1 MTKRNVGV
9 LGATSLVGGYLLPL
23 LQQQGW
29 QVTAFSRQVQESLDK
44 SIIWQQ
50 LNGDSQKSQP
60 ITHWLSVAPIWIV
73 PYYFA
78 LFERHGV
85 RQLVV
90 LSSTSRFTKDSS
102 SNLAEQEI
110 AHRLADAEKQVQ
122 TWASQHQVNC
132 IILRPTLIY
141 GSGRDK
147 NIAEIARFIRQFGFF
162 PVLGR
167 ANGLRQPIHAEDV
180 AQVCVSAL
188 TTEHSHTLAYN
199 ISGAEVLAYRDMV
212 TRIFV
217 ALGRHPRVLTVP
229 LFLFR
234 LAIRCLRVLP
244 RYRQWS
250 PAMAE
255 RMSRDLVFDH
265 HLAAQELAF
274 KPRPFLLTQKDVGL

>member
-9 LGATSLVGGYLLPL
+9 LGATSLVGEYLLPL
-23 LQQQGW
+23 LQQQDW
-29 QVTAFSRQVQESLDK
+29 QVRAFSRQAQASIDEN
-44 SIIWQQ
+44 IIWQQ
-50 LNGDSQKSQP
+50 FNSASQESEP
-60 ITHWLSVAPIWIV
+60 IIHWLSLAPIWIV
-73 PYYFA
+73 PQYFS

-90 LSSTSRFTKDSS
+90 LSSTSRFTKDDSS
-102 SNLAEQEI
+102 DLAEQEI
-110 AHRLADAEKQVQ
+110 AHRLAGAEQQVQ
-122 TWASQHQVNC
+122 AWASQQQVNC
-132 IILRPTLIY
+132 VILRPTLIY

-167 ANGLRQPIHAEDV
+167 ASGLRQPIHVEDV
-180 AQVCVSAL
+180 AQVCVSSL
-188 TTEHSHTLAYN
+188 TTENIQTSDFN
-199 ISGAEVLAYRDMV
+199 ISGAEVLTYRDMV

-217 ALGRHPRVLTVP
+217 VLDRQPRVLTVP

-234 LAIRCLRVLP
+234 IAISCLRILP

-265 HLAAQELAF
+265 HLAVKELAF
-274 KPRPFLLTQKDVGL
+274 KPRSFVITQKDVGL

>member
-1 MTKRNVGV
+1 MTKRYVGV
-9 LGATSLVGGYLLPL
+9 LGATSLVGEYVLPL
-23 LQQQGW
+23 LRQQDW
-29 QVTAFSRQVQESLDK
+29 QVRAFSRQAQASIDEN
-44 SIIWQQ
+44 IIWQQ
-50 LNGDSQKSQP
+50 FNSASQESEP

-73 PYYFA
+73 PQYFS

-90 LSSTSRFTKDSS
+90 LSSTSRFTKDNSS
-102 SNLAEQEI
+102 DFAEQEI
-110 AHRLADAEKQVQ
+110 AHRLADAEQQVRA
-122 TWASQHQVNC
+122 WASQHHVNC
-132 IILRPTLIY
+132 VILRPTLIY

-167 ANGLRQPIHAEDV
+167 ASGLRQPIHVEDV

-188 TTEHSHTLAYN
+188 TTENIQTSAYN
-199 ISGAEVLAYRDMV
+199 ISGAEVLTYRDMV

-217 ALGRHPRVLTVP
+217 VLDRQPRVLTVP

-234 LAIRCLRVLP
+234 LAISCLRILP

-265 HLAAQELAF
+265 QLAIKELAF
-274 KPRPFLLTQKDVGL
+274 KPRSFVITQKDVGL